1 MDPPGRLVV
10 MMLLGRCNFGS
21 LWVPGRHAPSFTE
34 FQRITGL
41 SRSTLFDWI
50 KALTDAGWIRKFRK
64 DDESRDGFEVGIGES
79 VVAPPARKS
88 RIKTADRGPAQQTE
102 PTTETDLAYRS
113 AVQTEQEDHRSGVS
127 LSDTEPGVG
136 GSAEGNERIA
146 ERHAGVS
153 LSDTE
158 QLALLIQDSPT
169 ESPTS
174 TSKTSSSAKPR
185 KPREPRAK
193 KSDESDEESKLIN
206 RLTKIYTDRVKLTD
220 FWAVRAV
227 VKIAVRE
234 NKYTIGELE
243 AAIEGLAENRTVFS
257 KGTLLVALEGFQGR
271 RSSGHN
277 GGGYQGRRSDGPYRN
292 PKDQD
297 EYDAWKKAKA

>member
-136 GSAEGNERIA
+136 GR
-146 ERHAGVS
+146 
-153 LSDTE
+153 
-158 QLALLIQDSPT
+158 
-169 ESPTS
+169 
-174 TSKTSSSAKPR
+174 
-185 KPREPRAK
+185 
-193 KSDESDEESKLIN
+193 
-206 RLTKIYTDRVKLTD
+206 
-220 FWAVRAV
+220 
-227 VKIAVRE
+227 
-234 NKYTIGELE
+234 
-243 AAIEGLAENRTVFS
+243 
-257 KGTLLVALEGFQGR
+257 
-271 RSSGHN
+271 
-277 GGGYQGRRSDGPYRN
+277 
-292 PKDQD
+292 
-297 EYDAWKKAKA
+297 